1 MGKIKRA
8 IGLMSGTSMD
18 GIDVAAIDTDGQSHI
33 QILGFQGFPYPAVF
47 RERLKSAVHDARGL
61 HDRLARPG
69 CLAEIEREST
79 QLHSEAVTTFLATK
93 GWTPDTVDIVGYH
106 GQTVLHQP
114 DAGLTVQLGDG
125 QALADKIG
133 IPVVYD
139 LRAADVAAGGQGAPL
154 APVYHQA
161 LASSPGKSPIAV
173 LNIGGVANVTW
184 IGSDDDLVSFD
195 TGPGNALVDDWVKQ
209 HTGQSCDTDG
219 RLAHSGQVDRTI
231 VERLLR
237 HPYFS
242 QHPPKSL
249 DRDAWKVDGLDHL
262 SLENGAAT
270 LTACTAETIAAAEK
284 LLPSP
289 PAAWIVCGGGRHNQT
304 LMAMLASLLSGRV
317 MTAEDA
323 GWNGDAIEAEAWAYL
338 AVRSLEG
345 LPITFPGTT
354 GVVRSQSGG
363 VLCQPSTNQL

>member
-33 QILGFQGFPYPAVF
+33 QIRGFQGLPYPEDF
-47 RERLKSAVHDARGL
+47 RDRLKSAVQDARGMQ
-61 HDRLARPG
+61 DRDARPG
-69 CLAEIEREST
+69 CLEEIEREST
-79 QLHSEAVTTFLATK
+79 QLHGEAVTTFLAAQ
-93 GWTPDTVDIVGYH
+93 GWASETVDIVGYH

-125 QALADKIG
+125 QTLADKIG
-133 IPVVYD
+133 IPVVFD

-161 LASSPGKSPIAV
+161 LASSYGQSPIAV

-184 IGSDDDLVSFD
+184 IGADDDLLSFD
-195 TGPGNALVDDWVKQ
+195 TGPGNALLDDWVKQ
-209 HTGQSCDTDG
+209 HTGQFCDIDG
-219 RLAHSGQVDRTI
+219 TLAKAGQVDRTI
-231 VERLLR
+231 VEQLLR
-237 HPYFS
+237 QPYFS
-242 QHPPKSL
+242 QQPPKSL
-249 DRDAWKVDGLDHL
+249 DRDAWKIDGIEGL

-284 LLPSP
+284 LLPSV
-289 PAAWIVCGGGRHNQT
+289 PAAWIVCGGGRHNET
-304 LMAMLASLLSGRV
+304 MMAMLASVLSGRV

-323 GWNGDAIEAEAWAYL
+323 GWNGDAIESEAWAYL
-338 AVRSLEG
+338 AVRSLAG

-354 GVVRSQSGG
+354 GVDRPLSGG
-363 VLCQPSTNQL
+363 VLYLPDVNI